1 METSA
6 AVTCMDTAPAPVL
19 FEVIKRAGGELVHY
33 GRLARLAMEVM
44 EEKVKEAMEIFLN
57 SR

>member
-1 METSA
+1 MA
-6 AVTCMDTAPAPVL
+6 AREQEKSRPGL
-19 FEVIKRAGGELVHY
+19 LLRAGGEPVHY